1 MAPQALSN
9 ERSRNN
15 TLAILGG
22 MLLVPP
28 LLIWGLWIQTFSA
41 NPSASPGQKVEIF
54 LKIFPSFMQSGGTIS
69 LVVLVSSVAAI
80 VVSVLSLKRTSTGFK
95 VLSVIAVA
103 VGSLV
108 TLVQLFT
115 ML

>member
-1 MAPQALSN
+1 
-9 ERSRNN
+9 
-15 TLAILGG
+15 
-22 MLLVPP
+22 
-28 LLIWGLWIQTFSA
+28 
-41 NPSASPGQKVEIF
+41 
-54 LKIFPSFMQSGGTIS
+54 MQSGGTIS